1 MAVAEYNFLNCFL
14 LMLFFVNQLF
24 INSIKVVNAN
34 CIKCLSN
41 SIKDF
46 GKQLAYFTI
55 FRNMNTQA

>member
-1 MAVAEYNFLNCFL
+1 
-14 LMLFFVNQLF
+14 MLFFVNQLF
-24 INSIKVVNAN
+24 INLIKVVNAN

-55 FRNMNTQA
+55 FRNHEYTGLNFAKDYS